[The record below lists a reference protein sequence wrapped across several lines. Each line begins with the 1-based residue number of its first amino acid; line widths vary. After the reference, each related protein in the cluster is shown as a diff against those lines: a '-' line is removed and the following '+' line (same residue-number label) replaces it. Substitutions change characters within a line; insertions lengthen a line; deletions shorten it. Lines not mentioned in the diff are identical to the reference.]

1 MTLRTALLTGST
13 GFIGAAVR
21 QELLQRNVL
30 PLVVL
35 RPDSDPSRLTA
46 LDPQLAFV
54 SAAFDAPELV
64 ARVAPHRP
72 DVLIHCAWRGVGGA
86 DRNAAFQLEQNLPLT
101 LATVRLA
108 AATGCRHWIGLGSQA
123 EYGNLDQSVAEEAP
137 TRPTTAYG
145 EAKLAAGQ
153 EALALCARLGLTGS
167 WLRVF
172 STYGP
177 GDHPRW
183 LIPHV
188 IREFLH
194 GRAPQVTR
202 CEQRWDYLYVVD
214 AARAI
219 AEVARSGSAG
229 VYNLGSGEAPVLR
242 DTLELIRQECGAT
255 VSPAYGAVPYRDGQV
270 LHLQAD
276 IRKLSTATGW
286 TPRVPLTEGLRATV
300 AYERSL
306 LPSPPVTSSQRS
318 SAG

>member
-1 MTLRTALLTGST
+1 LANPYRLVTLRTALLTGAT

-21 QELLQRNVL
+21 QELLRRNVR
-30 PLVVL
+30 PLVLL
-35 RPDSDPSRLTA
+35 RPDSDPARRTA
-46 LDPQLAFV
+46 LDPQLAFP

-64 ARVAPHRP
+64 ARLTPHRP

-86 DRNAAFQLEQNLPLT
+86 DRNASFQLEENLPLT

-123 EYGNLDQSVAEEAP
+123 EYGNPNQIVTEEAL

-145 EAKLAAGQ
+145 EAKLAAGR
-153 EALALCARLGLTGS
+153 EALALCTRLGLTGS

-188 IREFLH
+188 IRELLQ

-202 CEQRWDYLYVVD
+202 CEQRWDYLFVTD

-219 AEVARSGSAG
+219 ADVARNRSAG

-242 DTLELIRQECGAT
+242 DTLELIRQECGAS
-255 VSPAYGAVPYRDGQV
+255 VSPAYGAVPYRDDQV

-276 IRKLSTATGW
+276 LRKLTSATGW
-286 TPRVPLTEGLRATV
+286 TPSVSLADGIRATV
-300 AYERSL
+300 DHERSL
-306 LPSPPVTSSQRS
+306 LARPS
-318 SAG
+318 A

>member
-1 MTLRTALLTGST
+1 MTLRTALLTGAT

-21 QELLQRNVL
+21 QELLRRDVR
-30 PLVVL
+30 PLVLL
-35 RPDSDPSRLTA
+35 RPDSDPSRLAA
-46 LDPQLAFV
+46 LDPQLAFT

-64 ARVAPHRP
+64 ARLAPQRP

-86 DRNAAFQLEQNLPLT
+86 ERNAAFQLEENIPLT

-123 EYGNLDQSVAEEAP
+123 EYGHPNQIVTEEAP

-145 EAKLAAGQ
+145 EAKLAAGR
-153 EALALCARLGLTGS
+153 EALALCTRLGLTGS

-183 LIPHV
+183 FIPHV
-188 IREFLH
+188 IRELLH

-202 CEQRWDYLYVVD
+202 CEQRWDYLYVTD

-219 AEVARSGSAG
+219 AEVAGRRSPG
-229 VYNLGSGEAPVLR
+229 VFNLGSGEAPVLR
-242 DTLELIRQECGAT
+242 DTLELIRRECGTT
-255 VSPAYGAVPYRDGQV
+255 VSPAYGAVPYREDQV

-276 IRKLSTATGW
+276 ISKLSTATGW
-286 TPRVPLTEGLRATV
+286 TPGVSLADGIRATV
-300 AYERSL
+300 AHERTL
-306 LPSPPVTSSQRS
+306 LSPAT
-318 SAG
+318 A